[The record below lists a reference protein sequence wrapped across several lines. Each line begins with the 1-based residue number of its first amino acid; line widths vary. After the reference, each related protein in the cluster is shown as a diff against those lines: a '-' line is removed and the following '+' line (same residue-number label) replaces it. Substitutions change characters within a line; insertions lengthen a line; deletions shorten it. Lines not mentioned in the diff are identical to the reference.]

1 MKYRV
6 RLYDHVQEQFLDEL
20 CECDHPPTIDDVNLW
35 IEKEF
40 EDPLDL
46 TAIFISPIPYHQEK
60 RKVLVL
66 ERTLRC
72 GLVST
77 MRIAFMFPE
86 EIAVEFPGWTLQK
99 EKVNG
104 QE

>member
-1 MKYRV
+1 
-6 RLYDHVQEQFLDEL
+6 
-20 CECDHPPTIDDVNLW
+20 
-35 IEKEF
+35 
-40 EDPLDL
+40 
-46 TAIFISPIPYHQEK
+46 
-60 RKVLVL
+60 VLVL

-77 MRIAFMFPE
+77 MRITFMFPE
-86 EIAVEFPGWTLQK
+86 EIAIEYPGWTLQK